1 MTTLLILHLYS
12 ISVPQTATD
21 YLKQMETIRSRCE
34 ELGQGCV
41 PLFHYT
47 SVGVSDYIL
56 GWGFRMS
63 TQGQGDGGVYFS
75 ALSPASYHM
84 GSVTYEDNLITDCF
98 GRGRL
103 TECKYSHSC
112 FSFFV

>member
-1 MTTLLILHLYS
+1 M
-12 ISVPQTATD
+12 D
-21 YLKQMETIRSRCE
+21 TIRSRCE

-84 GSVTYEDNLITDCF
+84 GSATYEDNLITDCF

-103 TECKYSHSC
+103 AECKYSYL
-112 FSFFV
+112 FFIFFALKKFAHVPYVGHVVHTIR

>member
-1 MTTLLILHLYS
+1 MYFGL
-12 ISVPQTATD
+12 A
-21 YLKQMETIRSRCE
+21 
-34 ELGQGCV
+34 
-41 PLFHYT
+41 FF
-47 SVGVSDYIL
+47 

-84 GSVTYEDNLITDCF
+84 GSATYEDNLITDCF

-103 TECKYSHSC
+103 AECKYSH
-112 FSFFV
+112 FFFIFFALKKFAHVPYTGHVVHTIR